1 MGSLLALTDDILAE
15 ILIRVPSPSDLAR
28 ASAAY
33 ASFRR
38 VVSSPRFLRRFH
50 LLHHP
55 PPPLGVFFPDG
66 PAFFPALPPNPSAP
80 AARALAVAADFSFA
94 FLPPPDRSWLV
105 RDYRDGRFLL
115 DRALAGS
122 TCFTEV
128 AVCDPLFRRYLL
140 LPPIPDDLA
149 ASVENPYLQRG
160 GADGGPQSRSNEIF
174 LASRGNDEPSE
185 ELLFAVIWMACC
197 RGKLVAFVFCS
208 ESRQWRALS
217 PPVHH
222 ALSMR
227 RVMGVRLGQRN
238 HAHGCFYW
246 MITLTRRWLVLD
258 SRKMEF
264 SILDIS
270 PVLLG
275 RTMMFSNQ
283 ITTLESGEGR
293 TTVVVSDLF
302 REDKRCVLYFYTFMS
317 FSDRWQLQNK
327 ITLPEE
333 WGYRFRGIIG
343 AFEGC
348 LFIKLDHPKE
358 NLGDAVEQNVTYFW
372 FNVKTM
378 QVVRF
383 TEIDSVTVNEAYL
396 YSGFPPSLSLPSV

>member
-1 MGSLLALTDDILAE
+1 MGCMLALTDDLLAE
-15 ILIRVPSPSDLAR
+15 VLTRVPSPADLAR
-28 ASAAY
+28 ASASC
-33 ASFRR
+33 ASLRR
-38 VVSSPRFLRRFH
+38 VATSPRFLRRFRS
-50 LLHHP
+50 LHAQ
-55 PPPLGVFFPDG
+55 PPLGVFFPDG
-66 PAFFPALPPNPSAP
+66 PVFYPALPPNPSAP
-80 AARALAVAADFSFA
+80 AARALDLAADFSFA
-94 FLPPPDRSWLV
+94 FLPPPGRAWLV
-105 RDYRDGRFLL
+105 RDHRDGRFLL
-115 DRALAGS
+115 DRVAPSGS
-122 TCFTEV
+122 TAFTEV
-128 AVCDPLFRRYLL
+128 AVCDPLFRRYVL

-149 ASVENPYLQRG
+149 ASVDNPYLQRG
-160 GADGGPQSRSNEIF
+160 GDEGLKSRSNEIF
-174 LASRGNDEPSE
+174 LASRGHEDRDSDLP
-185 ELLFAVIWMACC
+185 FAVIWMACC
-197 RGKLVAFVFCS
+197 RGKLVAFYFCS
-208 ESRQWRALS
+208 QSRQWRALS

-258 SRKMEF
+258 TRKMEF

-302 REDKRCVLYFYTFMS
+302 RADKRCVLYFYTFMS
-317 FSDRWQLQNK
+317 FSDRWRLQHK

-333 WGYRFRGIIG
+333 WGDRFRGIIG

-358 NLGDAVEQNVTYFW
+358 NLGDPVEQNVTYFW
-372 FNVKTM
+372 FDVKTM
-378 QVVRF
+378 QLGRF
-383 TEIDSVTVNEAYL
+383 TEISSATVNEAYL
-396 YSGFPPSLSLPSV
+396 YTGFAPSLSLPSV